1 MSDQGNQEQE
11 RPEERKPQQPYY
23 DEKAEEKYY
32 EKEEEKRDEKGHQ
45 DPLSSLVWALILI
58 WAGLVF
64 LGENLGLLD
73 AIVADPVQIGDITI
87 QQVNTWSMIFLGAG
101 VLIFVEALIR
111 TFVPAYRSSTGGN
124 FFLAAVF
131 LGIGLGGLVGYS
143 LVWPFILIAMGLAA
157 LASALIRNR

>member
-1 MSDQGNQEQE
+1 MTEQE
-11 RPEERKPQQPYY
+11 NNPKEQPEPQQPYY
-23 DEKAEEKYY
+23 DEKAEEKFH

-64 LGENLGLLD
+64 LGQNLGFLD
-73 AIVADPVQIGDITI
+73 AIAAESIQIGGQTI
-87 QQVNTWSMIFLGAG
+87 RQVSTWSMIFLGAG
-101 VLIFVEALIR
+101 VLIFAEALIR
-111 TFVPAYRSSTGGN
+111 SFVPAYRSSTGGN

-131 LGIGLGGLVGYS
+131 LGIGLGGLIGYS

-157 LASALIRNR
+157 LASALVGNRK

>member
-11 RPEERKPQQPYY
+11 RPEEQKPQQPYY
-23 DEKAEEKYY
+23 DEKADEKYY

-73 AIVADPVQIGDITI
+73 AIVAESIQLGEVTI

-131 LGIGLGGLVGYS
+131 LGIGLGGLIGYS

-157 LASALIRNR
+157 LASALIRKR

>member
-1 MSDQGNQEQE
+1 MNDQEKNEQE
-11 RPEERKPQQPYY
+11 REPRHPDY
-23 DEKAEEKYY
+23 DEKTEEKVY
-32 EKEEEKRDEKGHQ
+32 EKEEEKRDEKMHR

-73 AIVADPVQIGDITI
+73 AFVADPVQIGEVTVR
-87 QQVNTWSMIFLGAG
+87 QVSTWSMIFLGAG

-131 LGIGLGGLVGYS
+131 LGIGLGGLIGYS

-157 LASALIRNR
+157 LTSALIRKDNHH

>member
-11 RPEERKPQQPYY
+11 RPEEQKPQRTYY
-23 DEKAEEKYY
+23 DEKADEKYY
-32 EKEEEKRDEKGHQ
+32 EKEEEKRDEKSHQ

-64 LGENLGLLD
+64 LGDNLGLLD
-73 AIVADPVQIGDITI
+73 TIAADTQQIGDITI
-87 QQVNTWSMIFLGAG
+87 QQVSTWSMIFLGAG
-101 VLIFVEALIR
+101 VLVFVEALIR

-131 LGIGLGGLVGYS
+131 LGIGLGGLIGYS

-157 LASALIRNR
+157 LASALIRKR

>member
-1 MSDQGNQEQE
+1 MSDQQNKDQQEKRE
-11 RPEERKPQQPYY
+11 PQLTYY
-23 DEKAEEKYY
+23 DEKSEEKYN

-73 AIVADPVQIGDITI
+73 AIVADPIQIGEVTI
-87 QQVNTWSMIFLGAG
+87 RQVSTWSMIFLGAG
-101 VLIFVEALIR
+101 VLVFVEALIR

-131 LGIGLGGLVGYS
+131 LGIGLGGLIGYS

-157 LASALIRNR
+157 LASALIRQR

>member
-1 MSDQGNQEQE
+1 MNDQEKNEQE
-11 RPEERKPQQPYY
+11 REPRHPDY
-23 DEKAEEKYY
+23 DEKTEEKVY
-32 EKEEEKRDEKGHQ
+32 EKEEEKRDEKMHR

-64 LGENLGLLD
+64 LGEILGLLD
-73 AIVADPVQIGDITI
+73 AFVADPVQIGEVTVR
-87 QQVNTWSMIFLGAG
+87 QVSTWSMIFLGAG

-131 LGIGLGGLVGYS
+131 LGIGLGGLIGYS

-157 LASALIRNR
+157 LTSALIRKDNHH

>member
-1 MSDQGNQEQE
+1 MSDQQNKDQQEKRE
-11 RPEERKPQQPYY
+11 PQQTYY
-23 DEKAEEKYY
+23 DEKSEEKYN

-73 AIVADPVQIGDITI
+73 AIVADPIQIGEVTI
-87 QQVNTWSMIFLGAG
+87 RQVSTWSMIFLGAG
-101 VLIFVEALIR
+101 VLVFVEALIR

-131 LGIGLGGLVGYS
+131 LGIGLGGLIGYS

-157 LASALIRNR
+157 LASALIRQR